1 MIDLYAPANF
11 SEGPDHHRH
20 RWSLARHVSIL
31 GERPLVIC
39 GYNPSIAAETANDPT
54 ISREIAL
61 ANRLGAGWLVKVNLF
76 AAVATNAN
84 ELIGYDDPV
93 GGENDA
99 TIRAAIDLAADRD
112 GWLIAAWGI
121 PKGRAATQRLA
132 RMRMPAVAAMS
143 DRWHALRIT
152 ASGHPEH
159 PLYLPGNLLP
169 APWKGY
175 A

>member
-20 RWSLARHVSIL
+20 RWSLSRHVSIL

-54 ISREIAL
+54 ISREISL
-61 ANRLGAGWLVKVNLF
+61 ANRLGAGRLVKVNLF
-76 AAVATNAN
+76 AAVATNAD
-84 ELIGYDDPV
+84 ELVGYDDPV
-93 GGENDA
+93 GRENDA
-99 TIRAAIDLAADRD
+99 YIVAAIDLAVDRD

-121 PKGRAATQRLA
+121 PKGRAATRRLA
-132 RMRMPAVAAMS
+132 LPRMREIAGWS
-143 DRWHALRIT
+143 NRWNALRVT